1 MSVESE
7 VSDMTAFAQSVPSFV
22 IGESIEAFGQRIL
35 AALYAERKEFRR
47 KEVELERRIKL
58 AGSMAKA
65 KAKEKENGNVN

>member
-35 AALYAERKEFRR
+35 DAIKEERREWRK

-58 AGSMAKA
+58 AGMMSKA
-65 KAKEKENGNVN
+65 KAGRSAT